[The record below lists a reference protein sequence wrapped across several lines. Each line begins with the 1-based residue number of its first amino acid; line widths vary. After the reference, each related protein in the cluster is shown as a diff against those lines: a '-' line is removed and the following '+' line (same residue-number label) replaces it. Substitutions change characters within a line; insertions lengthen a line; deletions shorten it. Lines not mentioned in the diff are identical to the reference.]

1 MRYRLVAMVMFKQIY
16 LAKCINRAYA
26 GLRHAIVIATK
37 PHFRVTSSLSNKAR
51 LGGDNN
57 SVT

>member
-1 MRYRLVAMVMFKQIY
+1 MLK
-16 LAKCINRAYA
+16 LAISNRAYV
-26 GLRHAIVIATK
+26 GLHHAIVIATK
-37 PHFRVTSSLSNKAR
+37 SHFRVTSSLNNKAR

>member
-1 MRYRLVAMVMFKQIY
+1 MKLLRMHQYKITGVVRKSN
-16 LAKCINRAYA
+16 NRAYV
-26 GLRHAIVIATK
+26 GLRHAIVITTK
-37 PHFRVTSSLSNKAR
+37 LRIVVKRTCNTEVR

>member
-1 MRYRLVAMVMFKQIY
+1 MLFAETEFSQSH
-16 LAKCINRAYA
+16 CDINFLKNRVYA

-37 PHFRVTSSLSNKAR
+37 PHLRVTSSLNNKAK

>member
-1 MRYRLVAMVMFKQIY
+1 MFFLPI
-16 LAKCINRAYA
+16 LIFLCSIFLWLNHNRAYV
-26 GLRHAIVIATK
+26 GLCHAIVITTK
-37 PHFRVTSSLSNKAR
+37 PCFVVRRTCNTEVR

>member
-1 MRYRLVAMVMFKQIY
+1 MLK
-16 LAKCINRAYA
+16 LAISNRAYV
-26 GLRHAIVIATK
+26 GLHHAIVIATK
-37 PHFRVTSSLSNKAR
+37 PHFRVTSSLNNKAR